1 MLCIVYGTF
10 FSTAVIV
17 AENILRFQFIGIDQ
31 PTQQPESRLEEA
43 KEPQSERNREEG
55 KGTIIDT
62 QA

>member
-1 MLCIVYGTF
+1 M
-10 FSTAVIV
+10 
-17 AENILRFQFIGIDQ
+17 NIGGLGNSPSFAPMTVQQ
-31 PTQQPESRLEEA
+31 PPKSQPAQQPESRLEEA